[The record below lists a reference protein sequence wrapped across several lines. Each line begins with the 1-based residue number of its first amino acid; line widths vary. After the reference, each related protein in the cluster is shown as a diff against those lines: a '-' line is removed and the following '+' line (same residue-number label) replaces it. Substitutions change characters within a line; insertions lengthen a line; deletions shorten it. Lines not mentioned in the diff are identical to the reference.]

1 MSPWHAAS
9 LERKWFIT
17 SMDYSFLVSPFH
29 VKKIPWTKFPFQL
42 IKAKRGEK
50 KEHINS
56 EYEGKTQGEHRKTN
70 KWDLKSVGSWENEW
84 MCTLTNITK
93 GRGKWLTDRRISKPL
108 WEHKHFMFSF
118 SSNAFL
124 CGIVMEWSHSVK
136 PSLWWCLTFNQRN
149 LLSTN
154 EFSSE
159 HNALQTHR

>member
-29 VKKIPWTKFPFQL
+29 VKIPWTKFPFQL
-42 IKAKRGEK
+42 IKAKGGE
-50 KEHINS
+50 EHINS
-56 EYEGKTQGEHRKTN
+56 EYEGKTQGEHRKN
-70 KWDLKSVGSWENEW
+70 EQVRFKKCGSWENEW

-93 GRGKWLTDRRISKPL
+93 GRGNDWQTEGWGKPL

-149 LLSTN
+149 LLSTKWV
-154 EFSSE
+154 F
-159 HNALQTHR
+159 